1 MGCRCNERRDAM
13 REGAA
18 AAVRGN
24 VAGAKQAATFVS
36 RTLIEDVRRGELQR
50 AAMQRLADLRR
61 LGRPR

>member
-18 AAVRGN
+18 AAVRGDAAS
-24 VAGAKQAATFVS
+24 VKQAATFVS
-36 RTLIEDVRRGELQR
+36 RTLIEDVRRGELR
-50 AAMQRLADLRR
+50 RSAMQRLADLRR